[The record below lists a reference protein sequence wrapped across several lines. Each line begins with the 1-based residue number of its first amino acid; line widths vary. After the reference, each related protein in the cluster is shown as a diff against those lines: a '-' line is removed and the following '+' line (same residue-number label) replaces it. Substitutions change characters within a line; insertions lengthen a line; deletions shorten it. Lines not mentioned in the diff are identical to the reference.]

1 VAARPLQPSPV
12 TPLEAFARADEWERA
27 AWVVAAFLVP
37 GLAAWLAAD
46 GGGSLRIRA
55 MPATGPAP
63 KVARTSAA
71 RLVRP
76 PRSC

>member
-1 VAARPLQPSPV
+1 MARALEPPAP

-46 GGGSLRIRA
+46 AAPSLRLRA
-55 MPATGPAP
+55 APAGPAP
-63 KVARTSAA
+63 KVARTTTA